1 MPDSAKFKLTL
12 THVLNTLYFAAI
24 VIVLLTA
31 FWIYSTIKDF
41 FFPPPKVTSIANAEL
56 IGQQV
61 DDTLITSRAHIDAY
75 LIIEKLGDKDYIA
88 TDNKLKKLGKPNIK
102 IRDKKG
108 RRYRQLC
115 VYSMEV
121 VFGYKSWNDAV
132 SGISAV
138 NKTNGWPRI
147 TGIYLKRRLSSPDT
161 ADVTAGC
168 RELFSGTMSEEDI
181 NLNAYYIRQ
190 WLVNDGVYRSHIDQG
205 INQLVD
211 IALWEA
217 SLTCGN
223 RTCVAEREK
232 IIAWRDYQLA
242 QSEDPILL
250 ALEAEDPS
258 ALMGDGGRSG
268 ESGDK
273 SLGERTLPLLQSAP
287 VRGVYKETYSSLVF
301 VNAEGRLMGIP
312 FTKDTEMAIQ
322 RDVIEVTYGSTIYFQ
337 NTVTR
342 GGETTLYA
350 SVPSIVM
357 KSLMD
362 SEYAIV
368 ARGGLDELPDVL
380 GMSVSDYL
388 QQKTNSL
395 IDAEIL
401 ANKDQAIQTS
411 KTILKQ
417 KMSVLKTVTQ
427 QGTATSETP
436 VTVKFTEV
444 APDTVGFS
452 DINLTKFLER
462 FL

>member
-12 THVLNTLYFAAI
+12 THVLNTFYFAAI

-31 FWIYSTIKDF
+31 FWIYSAIKGF

-75 LIIEKLGDKDYIA
+75 LILEKLGDKDYVA

-108 RRYRQLC
+108 SRYRQLC

-121 VFGYKSWNDAV
+121 VFGYKSWSDAV
-132 SGISAV
+132 SGVGAI
-138 NKTNGWPRI
+138 NKINGWPRI

-161 ADVTAGC
+161 ADVASGC

-181 NLNAYYIRQ
+181 NFNAYYIRQ

-217 SLTCGN
+217 SLACGN
-223 RTCVAEREK
+223 NTCLAEREK
-232 IIAWRDYQLA
+232 IMAWRDYQLA

-258 ALMGDGGRSG
+258 ALMNDGSRNGGG
-268 ESGDK
+268 EQ
-273 SLGERTLPLLQSAP
+273 SLGARTLPLLQAAP

-350 SVPSIVM
+350 SAPSIVM

-362 SEYAIV
+362 SEHAIV

-395 IDAEIL
+395 INAEIL

-427 QGTATSETP
+427 QGGEMNEMP

-444 APDTVGFS
+444 PPDTVGFS